1 MQQMINET
9 SGIKVAVAWV
19 AFIKRV
25 LLKRDSKRRRLA
37 EKQVIRETRVTGAEV
52 EAFRKNLERITFK
65 GLLEMHRK
73 RGNMTDNSGS
83 GWNVRED
90 PKGHHYQDDAMFSS
104 GLVTTIKNIRNRSP
118 NAIIIYEASMIIR
131 DAMERKSHW
140 ISCQLGVIA
149 LSLDDIHRQN
159 LIVRGMV
166 GSGRQDYRIDGHIG
180 GQDCLRLCIFLTRGW
195 TYYFIY

>member
-1 MQQMINET
+1 MHND
-9 SGIKVAVAWV
+9 
-19 AFIKRV
+19 
-25 LLKRDSKRRRLA
+25 LLKKNPVLEADGKPNIELPFICSRLT
-37 EKQVIRETRVTGAEV
+37 IICLINRG
-52 EAFRKNLERITFK
+52 
-65 GLLEMHRK
+65 HR
-73 RGNMTDNSGS
+73 
-83 GWNVRED
+83 
-90 PKGHHYQDDAMFSS
+90 YQDDAMFSS

-180 GQDCLRLCIFLTRGW
+180 GQDCLR
-195 TYYFIY
+195 